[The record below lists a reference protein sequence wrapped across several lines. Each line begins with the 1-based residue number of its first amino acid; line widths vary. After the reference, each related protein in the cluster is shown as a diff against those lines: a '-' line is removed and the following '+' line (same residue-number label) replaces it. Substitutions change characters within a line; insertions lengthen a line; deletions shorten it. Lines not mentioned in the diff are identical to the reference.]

1 MWLVV
6 RFYVWIKTFKV
17 LSWVLC
23 FLKHVNMDILKEKV
37 DKSLKYV
44 SIKVVQSNLQECIT
58 WPKKSRKGK
67 QRWNKDCMNSKI
79 FERKLNTQIKT
90 N

>member
-1 MWLVV
+1 M
-6 RFYVWIKTFKV
+6 YVQELCSFKKV
-17 LSWVLC
+17 LFTRNVAQFGGDDKTRMC
-23 FLKHVNMDILKEKV
+23 FCKHF
-37 DKSLKYV
+37 KYP
-44 SIKVVQSNLQECIT
+44 SIKATQSNSRKCIT